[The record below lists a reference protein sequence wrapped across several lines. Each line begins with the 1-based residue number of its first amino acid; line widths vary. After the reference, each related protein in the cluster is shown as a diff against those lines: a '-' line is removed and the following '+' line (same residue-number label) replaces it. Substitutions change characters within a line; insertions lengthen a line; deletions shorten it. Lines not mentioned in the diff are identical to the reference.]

1 MKAKVSRGSG
11 AGGAARYI
19 LDEGELAVGDKG
31 VEIVGGTCSGTTAEA
46 VGREIGSMKNFR
58 PDAKRHVWH
67 CSLSLP
73 PGEWMDSE
81 KWRVVAEA
89 HLKNM
94 GLDPDSRFWIAV
106 RHSDTDKDHI
116 HILVNYN
123 PTQSILDIV
132 RLLKQIST
140 YRIWRQSNNHIY
152 LEKQF
157 WNERTF
163 WGDGY
168 FACSTGNVSKEIIE
182 EYIQNQG

>member
-1 MKAKVSRGSG
+1 
-11 AGGAARYI
+11 
-19 LDEGELAVGDKG
+19 
-31 VEIVGGTCSGTTAEA
+31 
-46 VGREIGSMKNFR
+46 
-58 PDAKRHVWH
+58 
-67 CSLSLP
+67 
-73 PGEWMDSE
+73 MDYTSSNHN
-81 KWRVVAEA
+81 KYLIMA
-89 HLKNM
+89 HLIFVCKYRKKLLIKYGNQIKQI
-94 GLDPDSRFWIAV
+94 LSDIAEEKDFEIMEMEV
-106 RHSDTDKDHI
+106 DKDHI

-182 EYIQNQG
+182 KYIQNQG